1 MSFDHNKNNQESREV
16 TLGQGENSQD
26 LLISISGRN
35 RLPNSCIEDVK
46 NINVEDKN
54 EHLQIKGKLKNAL
67 KTINEKD
74 AEIKGLQEKVKSLE
88 TEIHGWK
95 VCSVENAEKLRDATS
110 QMNDIMSKNVENCGQ
125 QISCV
130 KIESVSIK
138 EEGGVQEQGGLVVT
152 RKKLQASE
160 KKRKEYKNA
169 CLQKKKSLQLKDQ
182 EISTLK
188 SENRNLLKRLQSMNK
203 KSPKDVKGILTI
215 DISD

>member
-1 MSFDHNKNNQESREV
+1 M
-16 TLGQGENSQD
+16 
-26 LLISISGRN
+26 
-35 RLPNSCIEDVK
+35 
-46 NINVEDKN
+46 
-54 EHLQIKGKLKNAL
+54 
-67 KTINEKD
+67 
-74 AEIKGLQEKVKSLE
+74 
-88 TEIHGWK
+88 
-95 VCSVENAEKLRDATS
+95 ENAEKLRDATS
-110 QMNDIMSKNVENCGQ
+110 KMNDIMSKNVENCGQ